1 MRSSA
6 RAGVSHCEA
15 NIIRGSRC
23 GLETL
28 FFDFLH
34 EQHIEI
40 ITERETGMDEDMLNT
55 IEEKVQEAVREAIE
69 EKMDDFS
76 DSIAEELDGRLQDI
90 IEEAVNDSIIEF
102 FSEGIEEFLSSH
114 QLALKD
120 GTILQMKQKMRA
132 MTPDKKRVLICYG
145 GMRVVGTSLQIQT
158 RISCWETFWN
168 YETEEQAIEALQKM
182 SAAIDRGLSM
192 IEM

>member
-1 MRSSA
+1 
-6 RAGVSHCEA
+6 
-15 NIIRGSRC
+15 
-23 GLETL
+23 
-28 FFDFLH
+28 
-34 EQHIEI
+34 
-40 ITERETGMDEDMLNT
+40 MDEEMLES
-55 IEEKVQEAVREAIE
+55 IEEKVQEAVRGAIE
-69 EKMDDFS
+69 DKMGDFT
-76 DSIAEELDGRLQDI
+76 DSIADELECRLQEI

-168 YETEEQAIEALQKM
+168 YETEEQAIAALQKM
-182 SAAIDRGLSM
+182 NAAIDLSFSASRFSLIKLLIGGAM
-192 IEM
+192 LLAHTGVPRMTLSQSPSNR

>member
-1 MRSSA
+1 MKKLSTIQSS
-6 RAGVSHCEA
+6 S
-15 NIIRGSRC
+15 
-23 GLETL
+23 
-28 FFDFLH
+28 
-34 EQHIEI
+34 
-40 ITERETGMDEDMLNT
+40 
-55 IEEKVQEAVREAIE
+55 
-69 EKMDDFS
+69 
-76 DSIAEELDGRLQDI
+76 
-90 IEEAVNDSIIEF
+90 F

-168 YETEEQAIEALQKM
+168 YETEEQAIAALQKM
-182 SAAIDRGLSM
+182 NAAIDRGLSM

>member
-1 MRSSA
+1 MEMRSLSTNVE
-6 RAGVSHCEA
+6 R
-15 NIIRGSRC
+15 
-23 GLETL
+23 L

-55 IEEKVQEAVREAIE
+55 IEEKVLEAVREAIE

-90 IEEAVNDSIIEF
+90 IEEAVNDSIIES

-158 RISCWETFWN
+158 HISCWETFWN
-168 YETEEQAIEALQKM
+168 YETEEQAIAALQKM
-182 SAAIDRGLSM
+182 NAAIDRGLSM

>member
-1 MRSSA
+1 M
-6 RAGVSHCEA
+6 
-15 NIIRGSRC
+15 NICVIS
-23 GLETL
+23 
-28 FFDFLH
+28 FKVYFDFLH
-34 EQHIEI
+34 NQQIGIVTGKEI
-40 ITERETGMDEDMLNT
+40 NMDEEMLEA
-55 IEEKVQEAVREAIE
+55 IEEKVQEAVSAAME
-69 EKMDDFS
+69 EKMADLA

-114 QLALKD
+114 QLALKN
-120 GTILQMKQKMRA
+120 GTVLQMKQKMRA
-132 MTPDKKRVLICYG
+132 VTPDKKKVLICYG

-168 YETEEQAIEALQKM
+168 YETEEQAIEALQKIN
-182 SAAIDRGLSM
+182 AAIDQGLSM

>member
-1 MRSSA
+1 
-6 RAGVSHCEA
+6 
-15 NIIRGSRC
+15 
-23 GLETL
+23 
-28 FFDFLH
+28 
-34 EQHIEI
+34 
-40 ITERETGMDEDMLNT
+40 MDEEMLEV
-55 IEEKVQEAVREAIE
+55 IEEKVQEAVSAAME
-69 EKMDDFS
+69 EKMADLA

-114 QLALKD
+114 QLVLKN
-120 GTILQMKQKMRA
+120 GTVLQMKQKMRA
-132 MTPDKKRVLICYG
+132 VTPDKKKVLICYG

-168 YETEEQAIEALQKM
+168 YETEEQAIEALQKIN
-182 SAAIDRGLSM
+182 AAIDQGLSM

>member
-1 MRSSA
+1 MWYIDYVPKHGRS
-6 RAGVSHCEA
+6 G
-15 NIIRGSRC
+15 
-23 GLETL
+23 
-28 FFDFLH
+28 FDRSDLSFVFLH
-34 EQHIEI
+34 KQHIEI

-76 DSIAEELDGRLQDI
+76 DSIAEELDGRFQDI
-90 IEEAVNDSIIEF
+90 IEKAVNDSIIEF

-168 YETEEQAIEALQKM
+168 YETEEQAIAALQKM
-182 SAAIDRGLSM
+182 NAAIDRGLSM